1 MAKTLKGTKDPPYY
15 LSFLLRLWRVS
26 GKEQTVWRA
35 SLEDPATGE
44 QQAFASLDDLF
55 GFLRRETAEL
65 SDVGDDEAA
74 MGTQCD
80 AQ

>member
-1 MAKTLKGTKDPPYY
+1 MANSLKDIRDPPYY

-35 SLEDPATGE
+35 SLENPATGE
-44 QQAFASLDDLF
+44 QQAFVSLDDVVDY
-55 GFLRRETAEL
+55 LRRETAAL
-65 SDVGDDEAA
+65 INVGDDEEA
-74 MGTQCD
+74 MGTQRE